1 MFSTLRLQN
10 YRIHRDSQYEFNP
23 SAVTIVVGPNGSGK
37 TSIVEAL
44 YMACSGSSYKAGFYK
59 HTSYRLFCLNRKI

>member
-37 TSIVEAL
+37 TSV
-44 YMACSGSSYKAGFYK
+44 F
-59 HTSYRLFCLNRKI
+59 TSIRATGCFV